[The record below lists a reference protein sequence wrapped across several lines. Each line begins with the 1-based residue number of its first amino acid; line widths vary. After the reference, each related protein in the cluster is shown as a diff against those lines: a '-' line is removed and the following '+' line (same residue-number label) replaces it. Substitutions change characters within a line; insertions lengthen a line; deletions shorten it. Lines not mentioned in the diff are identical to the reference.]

1 MTILHIYDESNSMAA
16 HYVAML
22 NAQFSLPNLPFSI
35 FQSQFSVATNAVTFK
50 MMFDEQHPDIIHLH
64 GKAPF
69 ALPQGIRLVVTPHGE
84 YSGPLGLAALLSKE
98 QLTAKSQQPFVV
110 IARSQMEHDA
120 LIEQYPR
127 VETILNPII
136 TRTTTPEVCARQM
149 LLVYQRV
156 MCSNVLQLMDDDT
169 RHTLALIM
177 GAAIAGDAR
186 WVAQK
191 PSHWEED
198 GKGLSLLYLYA
209 EYENLL
215 PLLEEGLRL
224 LSINTN
230 SSHRESIKGYLPE
243 GYKKPQPMEGCD
255 IISLLNDVKSN
266 GPTLLRLTE
275 IARALRADSLDEQ
288 QLLQRLDD
296 HNMRSFFA
304 SILQLLSEQVCL
316 TEGFMPCPP
325 ADNRETQQLRQSL
338 YSHGCI

>member
-22 NAQFSLPNLPFSI
+22 NAQFSLPNSPFSI
-35 FQSQFSVATNAVTFK
+35 FNSQFSVATNAVTFK

-69 ALPQGIRLVVTPHGE
+69 ALPQNIRLVVTPHGE
-84 YSGPLGLAALLSKE
+84 YSGSLGFATLLSKE
-98 QLTAKSQQPFVV
+98 QLTTKSQQPFVV

-149 LLVYQRV
+149 LHVYQRV
-156 MCSNVLQLMDDDT
+156 MCSNVLQLMDDNT
-169 RHTLALIM
+169 RHSLALIM
-177 GAAIAGDAR
+177 GAAVAGDAR
-186 WVAQK
+186 WVGQK
-191 PSHWEED
+191 PLLMGED
-198 GKGLSLLYLYA
+198 GKKLSLLYLYA

-215 PLLEEGLRL
+215 PLLEEVLRL
-224 LSINTN
+224 FSIDANP
-230 SSHRESIKGYLPE
+230 SHRESIKGYLPE
-243 GYKKPQPMEGCD
+243 GYKKPQPMEGSD
-255 IISLLNDVKSN
+255 VISLLNDVKSN

-275 IARALRADSLDEQ
+275 IVRALRADNLDEQ

-296 HNMRSFFA
+296 HNLRSFFA

-316 TEGFMPCPP
+316 TEGFMPCSP
-325 ADNRETQQLRQSL
+325 AENRETQQLRQAL